1 MTTYIFVAA
10 LIIGVAVYLNRDG
23 AKESLRLDVNVPEA
37 LDCGPHQHDFLGP
50 GCECDPEAEIKQAI
64 ADRQDYSST
73 HADLG
78 KGFHARGRY
87 AVAKSCYERALEL
100 DDGNREAR
108 YGLALT
114 HLRLGDRATARREL
128 ERAIEADRTFLP
140 AYISLAV
147 LDYADGNFTLA
158 RERLQGALR
167 IDSSN
172 KYAKKLLRSLPR
184 VRKSA
189 AAGAGSPSSQYDDG
203 ILVIRIDLL
212 SWPYSMIRDRLFSL

>member
-1 MTTYIFVAA
+1 MIFRVASYIVVAT

-23 AKESLRLDVNVPEA
+23 ARESLRLDVDVPEA
-37 LDCGPHQHDFLGP
+37 LDCGPHQHEFLGP

-78 KGFHARGRY
+78 KGFYARGRY
-87 AVAKSCYERALEL
+87 EIAKSCYERALEL
-100 DDGNREAR
+100 DDGNHEAR
-108 YGLALT
+108 YGLALAYV
-114 HLRLGDRATARREL
+114 RLGDREKARQEL
-128 ERAIEADRTFLP
+128 ERAIEADRKFVP

-147 LDYADGNFTLA
+147 LDYTEGNYAMA

-172 KYAKKLLRSLPR
+172 RYAKKLLKSLPT
-184 VRKSA
+184 VRRYSA
-189 AAGAGSPSSQYDDG
+189 PATGSS
-203 ILVIRIDLL
+203 
-212 SWPYSMIRDRLFSL
+212 